1 MNIQVSWD
9 AIAWCHIAGDS
20 NLYQYCCDNH
30 KSHSF
35 SLPRAENF
43 NSKGPILNLL
53 GIQRN
58 VDEGTA
64 ITIIK

>member
-1 MNIQVSWD
+1 MNIQVFWD
-9 AIAWCHIAGDS
+9 ANAWCHISGDS
-20 NLYQYCCDNH
+20 NLYQYCSDNH
-30 KSHSF
+30 KSHNF
-35 SLPRAENF
+35 FWPRAENF
-43 NSKGPILNLL
+43 NSKDLILNLL

>member
-1 MNIQVSWD
+1 MNTQVFWD
-9 AIAWCHIAGDS
+9 ATAWCHISADS
-20 NLYQYCCDNH
+20 NLYQHCCDNH
-30 KSHSF
+30 KSHNI

-43 NSKGPILNLL
+43 NLKDPILNLL